1 MSIFRTENDR
11 CLNTG
16 IGTYFQTSTKLNMTP
31 CNNNNNLNENISEII
46 ALDKKQFYII
56 ENKSGNM
63 CMGEN
68 QNDNSV
74 KMLSKNGGVRDCLQ
88 FQIHEKEP
96 LKFDQINNFEFYLA
110 PLNNS
115 INNNI
120 NNNGN
125 ITIKGINSSTGN
137 YSNDIYNRIIGR
149 VGGNL
154 ESHKALDV
162 RGFLEDDHYSSLF
175 HDSFKIHCII
185 MCGNYQLIPDVEK
198 KRLYYKQGG
207 VDYSKRLI
215 INSSIDN
222 NNLYDTNDIRDG
234 KPKTPN
240 IVKIGVMVNNQEK
253 YVKLDTT
260 INSYDKTFRIE
271 DSSASASH
279 FKIMPF
285 KVNNKDINEFTQ
297 FAYNNQDPVIDDDNS
312 VTNISTFINQD
323 MFLYHNTSDNYIYTL
338 NPSNNMSGNSRTT
351 SSNYANTQLSET
363 DNYKFRI
370 RPVTTV
376 NTTNE
381 LSNLSNMLNSTNIFN
396 SREPYDNYSS
406 HLSFE
411 SNEELFGWFLDYI
424 YKVENVSDIPTN
436 IENIDILQNYLRNNN
451 STNSYYHNF
460 LTSDYF
466 LPSLK
471 SIYSKL
477 VSHNNFAKDINDKME
492 KVEKNPLFSG
502 YNFFISPYPLS
513 TISTYTSISYPLDE
527 YSYFIAEIMD
537 SETISYLNSD
547 EVKESNTPNI
557 VLDEIKSDVVF
568 LKFLD
573 RLYVHFSNN
582 FTNIS
587 YCNVLYDYLN
597 IFRIDGPK
605 IVMNNTGNVNMII
618 GNNSQ
623 NVDLEEIYDRYLAID
638 LNDISDSNLDYS
650 ENNKK
655 IVDVDFT
662 NFYLELYENSPPP
675 IENYLFED
683 PSNNTRIEYY
693 KQLVRTQK
701 YYFTRFEKMKFLNDC
716 LFNNVIGIF
725 PVESSN
731 YDEIINKI
739 YDKIFSDYKN
749 KFEETFVENSF
760 NANNMKFIEI
770 LEKYYNLYSLTDNND
785 VDRKA
790 TIFCFCYAQISFNIE
805 ENYDYDYNLIKDQF
819 NIEDFN
825 NNNLRMRDYYDNPE
839 YILTKHNIDLRVHFV
854 DTYESTFTKALQE
867 SGLLMEADS
876 IFSLNDPRLLEYIN
890 TIAQDTNELT
900 NQQTNIQSYFSPQE
914 GFGGREAFTTE
925 TISTSFPN
933 TPSYL
938 NTNHIY
944 KNNDSLKLI
953 QDAYVYK
960 NDNDEYNKYQPFDT
974 FINNTISNAEIDFTK
989 QTSFKCGDYD
999 PKIKVNFKCGEQG
1012 IHEYNDV
1019 YKSNIFTEICN
1030 EQNDH
1035 CNISDKIII
1044 KLENKKNGNG
1054 LKILLIRES
1063 DEKKCKI
1070 GNIDIFSLNISN
1082 LENFLEKFPNQGE
1095 IKELSMDNTNGT
1107 INMLHKMSYDD
1118 NIDTLTGNKCLME
1131 PNNYVKLYITKEG
1144 NLKFR
1149 YVKKIYRDINDGL
1162 FTGTVSTIDDTENPP
1177 YLYTSLYD
1185 INNAKYKELGNNI
1198 ENVKGYVGYDGVYHK
1213 DSQNTMLSNDY
1224 KTYNNYCFAKK
1235 DENGTINKDNKIKS
1249 VLNDGNISCSQDS
1262 SCIGTIQLPSVG
1274 NNYIDY
1280 NGNVPIIDLYK
1291 VTNENKKY
1299 LYPCKNG
1306 SDYNHKQLSLN
1317 TNNNACIRNAKNSQL
1332 IDNETY
1338 HSLNI
1343 GKEFDPSQCGFN
1355 ELLLPNKEDFENK
1368 RNIFQNDF
1376 NNLVNS
1382 FNELNEN
1389 ELKILKETNIKV
1401 DELNTLLNEYKSIVN
1416 RVNIRN
1422 DAIVLSKQQAK
1433 DSKQLSQKMQY
1444 KSAIIGLSS
1453 MALAIGCFHLMKK

>member
-1 MSIFRTENDR
+1 MNFSGSSI
-11 CLNTG
+11 
-16 IGTYFQTSTKLNMTP
+16 
-31 CNNNNNLNENISEII
+31 ENINVEIRSSE
-46 ALDKKQFYII
+46 LSLTS
-56 ENKSGNM
+56 EN
-63 CMGEN
+63 
-68 QNDNSV
+68 
-74 KMLSKNGGVRDCLQ
+74 
-88 FQIHEKEP
+88 
-96 LKFDQINNFEFYLA
+96 
-110 PLNNS
+110 
-115 INNNI
+115 
-120 NNNGN
+120 
-125 ITIKGINSSTGN
+125 
-137 YSNDIYNRIIGR
+137 
-149 VGGNL
+149 
-154 ESHKALDV
+154 
-162 RGFLEDDHYSSLF
+162 
-175 HDSFKIHCII
+175 
-185 MCGNYQLIPDVEK
+185 
-198 KRLYYKQGG
+198 
-207 VDYSKRLI
+207 
-215 INSSIDN
+215 
-222 NNLYDTNDIRDG
+222 
-234 KPKTPN
+234 
-240 IVKIGVMVNNQEK
+240 
-253 YVKLDTT
+253 T
-260 INSYDKTFRIE
+260 INI
-271 DSSASASH
+271 
-279 FKIMPF
+279 
-285 KVNNKDINEFTQ
+285 Q
-297 FAYNNQDPVIDDDNS
+297 
-312 VTNISTFINQD
+312 
-323 MFLYHNTSDNYIYTL
+323 
-338 NPSNNMSGNSRTT
+338 
-351 SSNYANTQLSET
+351 
-363 DNYKFRI
+363 
-370 RPVTTV
+370 
-376 NTTNE
+376 
-381 LSNLSNMLNSTNIFN
+381 
-396 SREPYDNYSS
+396 
-406 HLSFE
+406 
-411 SNEELFGWFLDYI
+411 
-424 YKVENVSDIPTN
+424 
-436 IENIDILQNYLRNNN
+436 NIDILQNYLRNNN

-466 LPSLK
+466 LDSLK
-471 SIYSKL
+471 TIYQNL
-477 VSHNNFAKDINDKME
+477 FLHNNFAKDINDKME

-513 TISTYTSISYPLDE
+513 TISTYTSISDQLDE
-527 YSYFIAEIMD
+527 YSSYIAGIMD
-537 SETISYLNSD
+537 GETISNLNSD

-597 IFRIDGPK
+597 IFQITGRK
-605 IVMNNTGNVNMII
+605 IVMENNGNVKMIL
-618 GNNSQ
+618 GNDSKNI
-623 NVDLEEIYDRYLAID
+623 DLEEIYDRYLAID
-638 LNDISDSNLDYS
+638 LNEISDSNLDYS

-655 IVDVDFT
+655 IVDIDFT
-662 NFYLELYENSPPP
+662 NFYLELYENPPP
-675 IENYLFED
+675 SIENYLYEV
-683 PSNNTRIEYY
+683 PLNNKSRIEYY
-693 KQLVRTQK
+693 KQLVKTQK
-701 YYFTRFEKMKFLNDC
+701 YYFTRFEKMKILNDC
-716 LFNNVIGIF
+716 LFNNVIGKF
-725 PVESSN
+725 PAKSSN
-731 YDEIINKI
+731 YDDIIKEIHPL
-739 YDKIFSDYKN
+739 IFSDYKN
-749 KFEETFVENSF
+749 KFEEAFGQNTFD
-760 NANNMKFIEI
+760 ANNMKFIEI
-770 LEKYYNLYSLTDNND
+770 LEKYYNLYSLTDDAD
-785 VDRKA
+785 VDRNA

-805 ENYDYDYNLIKDQF
+805 ENYDYQFIKDKF

-825 NNNLRMRDYYDNPE
+825 NSNLPMRDYYDNSE
-839 YILTKHNIDLRVHFV
+839 YILTKHNIDLRGAFV
-854 DTYESTFTKALQE
+854 KTYQSKFTNALQE
-867 SGLLMEADS
+867 SGLLMEDDS

-890 TIAQDTNELT
+890 NIAQKT

-960 NDNDEYNKYQPFDT
+960 NDNDENNKYQPFDT

-989 QTSFKCGDYD
+989 QTSFKCGNYD
-999 PKIKVNFKCGEQG
+999 PKINVKFKCGEQG

-1030 EQNDH
+1030 EKNNH
-1035 CNISDKIII
+1035 CNISDKIIL

-1070 GNIDIFSLNISN
+1070 GNIDISGLNIGN

-1131 PNNYVKLYITKEG
+1131 QNNYVKLYITKEG
-1144 NLKFR
+1144 NLKYR
-1149 YVKKIYRDINDGL
+1149 YVKKKYRDINDGL

-1177 YLYTSLYD
+1177 DLYTSLYD

-1317 TNNNACIRNAKNSQL
+1317 TNNNACIRNSKNSQL

-1338 HSLNI
+1338 YSLNI
-1343 GKEFDPSQCGFN
+1343 GKEFEPSQCGFN

-1401 DELNTLLNEYKSIVN
+1401 DELNTLLKEYKSIVN

-1422 DAIVLSKQQAK
+1422 DAIVLSKQQAN
-1433 DSKQLSQKMQY
+1433 DSKQLSKKMQY
-1444 KSAIIGLSS
+1444 KSAILGLSS